1 MNDDLPTTR
10 EQAVVARPLISRGTR
25 KLIEAAA
32 AIRGEPDVL
41 QAEALGFSTRVL
53 VQAGLPHS
61 NPSGN
66 PPAWVRTNG
75 NFSLV
80 VQPRVLP
87 SGESTGYP
95 YGSIPRLILAYICSE
110 VVKTKSREVVLGR
123 SLADFMRALGL
134 WNTGGVRGD
143 ITRVKEQLFRLV
155 NCNIHFYYD
164 KARDEHLMA
173 SSAQSI
179 ADDYC
184 FWWDRADP
192 QQLSLKNSVI
202 VLTERFHREILDHPV
217 PLDMRILEA
226 LKSSALA
233 LDLYTWL
240 TYRVFGLAK
249 PQEISWAA
257 LQKQMGSDY
266 ANSRDF
272 KRKIKEL
279 LKRIRAL
286 WPALNLAE
294 VDGGLRLLPSRPS
307 VAGRTVTSAL
317 PDGHG

>member
-1 MNDDLPTTR
+1 MNDDDTAPLPTP
-10 EQAVVARPLISRGTR
+10 EQVRGQVSRGTL
-25 KLIEAAA
+25 KLIDAVA
-32 AIRGEPDVL
+32 AIREAPDVVK
-41 QAEALGFSTRVL
+41 AEALGFSTRVL

-61 NPSGN
+61 NPVGN
-66 PPAWVRTNG
+66 PAAWVRTNG

-87 SGESTGYP
+87 SGKSTGYP
-95 YGSIPRLILAYICSE
+95 FGSIPRLILAYICSE
-110 VVKTKSREVVLGR
+110 VVKTKRREVVLGR
-123 SLADFMRALGL
+123 SLGDFMRALGL
-134 WNTGGVRGD
+134 WNSGGVRGD

-184 FWWDRADP
+184 FWWDRTDP
-192 QQLSLKNSVI
+192 QQLSLKDSVI
-202 VLTERFHREILDHPV
+202 VLTERFHREILEHPV

-226 LKSSALA
+226 LKNSALA

-240 TYRVFGLAK
+240 TYRVFGMEQ

-266 ANSRDF
+266 GSSRDF
-272 KRKIKEL
+272 KKRMKEL
-279 LKRIRAL
+279 LFRIKVL
-286 WPALNLAE
+286 WPGLKLE
-294 VDGGLRLLPSRPS
+294 VIEGGIRILPSAPS
-307 VAGRTVTSAL
+307 VTSKTIHPVML
-317 PDGHG
+317 PSGS